1 MTATTAAMTTDNLDS
16 LTALADL
23 ETAYGYG
30 LDLEPVAPGE
40 WFTKRHKTEPDNGQA
55 LRFNALMLH
64 RDLLEAETAKE
75 SRPTAADT
83 REFYDQYKTS
93 PNDVPRYLLHHI
105 DYDKITGGAS
115 VVLGVTKDMTLDT
128 QGVKALLG
136 YLYQVTDELEAQR
149 SSERPRNIALHL
161 LEAADR
167 IEEYAVKTDSEN
179 WLDVAGHLFAQYLVI
194 FSARE
199 YQDDF
204 TPIEYLEDA
213 LLSEDD
219 YTALEKAGLI
229 APMVDAATGN
239 LASYHLTLFAGEE

>member
-1 MTATTAAMTTDNLDS
+1 MTTATMPTNTPDTLA
-16 LTALADL
+16 ALAEL
-23 ETAYGYG
+23 ETTYGYG

-40 WFTKRHKTEPDNGQA
+40 WFIKRHKTEPDNGQA

-64 RDLLEAETAKE
+64 RDLLEAETATE
-75 SRPTAADT
+75 SRPIAADT
-83 REFYDQYKTS
+83 REFYDRYKTA

-105 DYDKITGGAS
+105 DYDKATGGAS
-115 VVLGVTKDMTLDT
+115 VVLGVTKDITLDT

-136 YLYQVTDELEAQR
+136 YLHQVTDELEAQR

-161 LEAADR
+161 LKAADR
-167 IEEYAVKTDSEN
+167 IEEYTAETESEKCA
-179 WLDVAGHLFAQYLVI
+179 DVAAHLLAQYLVI

-199 YQDDF
+199 YQSDF
-204 TPIEYLEDA
+204 TPIEYLKDA

-229 APMVDAATGN
+229 GPMWETATGN
-239 LASYHLTLFAGEE
+239 LSSYHLRLFAGEE

>member
-1 MTATTAAMTTDNLDS
+1 MTTATMPTNAPDTLA
-16 LTALADL
+16 ALAEL
-23 ETAYGYG
+23 ETTYGYG

-40 WFTKRHKTEPDNGQA
+40 WFIKRHKTEPDNGQA

-64 RDLLEAETAKE
+64 RDLLEAETATE
-75 SRPTAADT
+75 SRPIATDT
-83 REFYDQYKTS
+83 REFYDRYKTA

-105 DYDKITGGAS
+105 DYDKATGGAS
-115 VVLGVTKDMTLDT
+115 VVLGVTKDITLDT

-136 YLYQVTDELEAQR
+136 YLHQVTDELEAQR

-161 LEAADR
+161 LKAADR
-167 IEEYAVKTDSEN
+167 IEEYTAETESEKCA
-179 WLDVAGHLFAQYLVI
+179 DFAAHLLAQYLVI

-199 YQDDF
+199 YQSDF
-204 TPIEYLEDA
+204 TPIEYLKDA

-229 APMVDAATGN
+229 DPMWETATGN
-239 LASYHLTLFAGEE
+239 LSSYHLRLFAGEE

>member
-1 MTATTAAMTTDNLDS
+1 MTTTATLTPDTLDN

-23 ETAYGYG
+23 EETVYGNG
-30 LDLEPVAPGE
+30 LDLEPVAPGK
-40 WFTKRHKTEPDNGQA
+40 WFTKRHKTKPDNGLA

-83 REFYDQYKTS
+83 REFYNQYKTA

-105 DYDKITGGAS
+105 DYDKATGGAS

-136 YLYQVTDELEAQR
+136 YLHQVTDELEAQR

-167 IEEYAVKTDSEN
+167 IEEYAAETESEN
-179 WLDVAGHLFAQYLVI
+179 GADVAGHLFAQYLVI

-199 YQDDF
+199 YQSDF

-219 YTALEKAGLI
+219 YKALEDAGLI
-229 APMVDAATGN
+229 FPMEDAATGN
-239 LASYHLTLFAGEE
+239 LSSYHLTLFAGE